1 LARLLPTAFL
11 VALLA
16 TATGAFALTEGANV
30 ERSPVF
36 AAFATGAFSPGLSTA
51 DVDFRLRKADRVT
64 VWMTRDGRRVATI
77 VPGHTYPAGPVRV
90 EFGGITS
97 TGLTLPQGTYVP
109 VVHLDR
115 AHRTVTLPTPIRLDT
130 SPPSITVPHRVYT
143 HISPD
148 GDRRR
153 DVFRAPFSLDGP
165 AHAILTVRGRTV
177 DVTAIGRRRGVLA
190 WNGRL
195 DGRVVRPGNYV
206 LRAAARD
213 ASGNTSR
220 PFAFAVVTVRYV
232 RLGRNRV
239 VTRPRERFAILV
251 LADAPR
257 VSWLFARGRGVAAT
271 GRGHTTLRL
280 RAPRKPGV
288 YRLYVTASG
297 HSAKALVVVA

>member
-1 LARLLPTAFL
+1 LARLLSTAFL

-16 TATGAFALTEGANV
+16 TTAGAFALTEGANV
-30 ERSPVF
+30 EQSPIF
-36 AAFATGAFSPGLSTA
+36 GARAADAFSPGLSTA
-51 DVDFRLRKADRVT
+51 EIDFRLRKADHVT
-64 VWMTRDGRRVATI
+64 VWVTRDGRRVATI
-77 VPGHTYPAGPVRV
+77 VPGHTYPHGPVRL
-90 EFGGITS
+90 EFSGITS
-97 TGLTLPQGTYVP
+97 TGLTMPQGTYVP

-130 SPPSITVPHRVYT
+130 RPPSITVPHRVYT

-148 GDRRR
+148 GDGRR
-153 DVFRAPFSLDGP
+153 DVFRARFALDGP
-165 AHAILTVRGRTV
+165 AHAILTVRGRPV
-177 DVTAIGRRRGVLA
+177 DVTPIGRRRGILE

-213 ASGNTSR
+213 APGNTSR

-232 RLGRNRV
+232 LLGRTRV
-239 VTRPRERFAILV
+239 VTSPKARFGILV

-280 RAPRKPGV
+280 RAPRRPGV

-297 HSAKALVVVA
+297 HTAKALVVVA